1 MKKKK
6 EKIGPKDLLEPI
18 NCIGEEVLGVDTS
31 LSLEDNSN
39 YILIKHP
46 FIKNKL
52 IFIRC
57 SELFT
62 LNGILISLRN
72 LIKESK
78 IIDTDIQTK
87 VDDLSIG
94 EPDNYYSDLDN
105 DYNNTFHYEWSLDR
119 ENLLRKRNKRKEKKQ
134 LPM

>member
-18 NCIGEEVLGVDTS
+18 NCIGEEVLGIDTS

-46 FIKNKL
+46 FIKSKL

-72 LIKESK
+72 LIKERK
-78 IIDTDIQTK
+78 IIDADIQTK
-87 VDDLSIG
+87 IDDLILLIKMV
-94 EPDNYYSDLDN
+94 DI
-105 DYNNTFHYEWSLDR
+105 YNGIDKKYTCVVKN
-119 ENLLRKRNKRKEKKQ
+119 KQ
-134 LPM
+134 LYIL